1 LRQRGKYLMFS
12 LFERTI
18 ARRYMKAKRKEGF
31 ISIITFLSFVG
42 IALGVATLIIVM
54 SVMNGFRVELQDR
67 IIGLNGH
74 FHLMDV
80 DRPLEDYEKIREEI
94 LEQPTVKN
102 VYPVIQ
108 SQALIHGNGYSQGVV
123 VRGLPAEGFKAKPVL
138 MNAIVNGKFDPDTFS
153 GAQTVMGARLA
164 RFLDVTIGDKI
175 TIISPQVKTTAFG
188 SIPRQLTLDVV
199 AVFDVGMYEYDQN
212 FIFIPLEMA
221 MRFYDMEDRVNSL
234 EILIHDPSDT
244 ITARRQISPI
254 MGPYQTLTDWQNTS
268 GFFDA
273 LMVERNVMFVILTL
287 MIAIAAFNII
297 SGMIMLVKDKGKD
310 IAILR
315 TMGASQG
322 SILRIFFMIGSAI
335 GVFGT
340 ALGFI
345 LGLLVVHNIEAIQAF
360 VQYFA
365 GRDLFSPE
373 VYYLT
378 NLPAVLK
385 WNEVIKIV
393 ILSLSFSFIATF
405 YPAWRAARLDPVEA
419 LRYE

>member
-1 LRQRGKYLMFS
+1 
-12 LFERTI
+12 
-18 ARRYMKAKRKEGF
+18 MKAKRKEGF

-80 DRPLEDYEKIREEI
+80 DRPLEDHEKIREEI

-123 VRGLPAEGFKAKPVL
+123 VRGLPSEGFKAKPVL
-138 MNAIVNGKFDPDTFS
+138 MNAIVNGKFDPDNFS

-221 MRFYDMEDRVNSL
+221 MRFYDMEDVVNSL

-244 ITARRQISPI
+244 MRARRQISPL

-340 ALGFI
+340 FSGLI
-345 LGLLVVHNIEAIQAF
+345 LGLIFVQNIEHIQAF
-360 VQYFA
+360 VQYLA
-365 GRDLFSPE
+365 GRDLFSAE

-385 WNEVIKIV
+385 WNEVIKII